1 MMRVKFNFIKTAKK
15 TSLITIVLCM
25 IGIISLFFKGFQP
38 AIEFTGGHSILIA
51 NGNQKEIET
60 EFIKQFPN
68 TSYELIQIVN
78 NSESENSL
86 RRCRLTV
93 KNINKIELNEFLQ
106 TNQYQKLSYNYIS
119 PDIGYELFEKILY
132 GFLIALFIIGIY
144 IAIRF
149 DRHYSVGSIAAL
161 FHDVIFTIG
170 VLSLLNINFSIEIVA
185 GILTII
191 GYSLNDTII
200 VYDRIRENVIKYSSD
215 KQLNKVDM
223 VNISLSETLT
233 RTMITSVTTL
243 FVVVILFIFGGS
255 SLQPFAL
262 CLIIG
267 VFIGTYSSIFIASP
281 IMIGL
286 DKKYPIKELEE
297 EDLL

>member
-1 MMRVKFNFIKTAKK
+1 M
-15 TSLITIVLCM
+15 
-25 IGIISLFFKGFQP
+25 
-38 AIEFTGGHSILIA
+38 
-51 NGNQKEIET
+51 
-60 EFIKQFPN
+60 
-68 TSYELIQIVN
+68 
-78 NSESENSL
+78 
-86 RRCRLTV
+86 
-93 KNINKIELNEFLQ
+93 INKIQ
-106 TNQYQKLSYNYIS
+106 SI
-119 PDIGYELFEKILY
+119 
-132 GFLIALFIIGIY
+132 FIIPEL
-144 IAIRF
+144 R
-149 DRHYSVGSIAAL
+149 DRI
-161 FHDVIFTIG
+161 IFTIG
-170 VLSLLNINFSIEIVA
+170 ILSLLNINFSIEIVA

-215 KQLNKVDM
+215 KQLNKVDI

-267 VFIGTYSSIFIASP
+267 VLIGTYSSIFIASP